1 MSNEVVI
8 DIETSNTFQD
18 VGSRDTDD
26 LKVSVVG
33 VYTYNNNQ
41 FKTYTEEE
49 LPSLWAILE
58 HADRIIGYNH
68 RSFDMPVLNNYY
80 SGDCTSFPL
89 LDMMEQ
95 VADALGYRAKLDDLA
110 EGTLHERKSGHGLD
124 AVKWWHAGEKE
135 KVKKYCLDD
144 VRLTRDLYEYGKK
157 NGTLI
162 YAQKFGPP
170 RALPVN
176 FSAQRIVNKKINL
189 TLGL

>member
-33 VYTYNNNQ
+33 VYTYNDDQ
-41 FKTYTEEE
+41 FRIYTEEE
-49 LPSLWAILE
+49 LPSLWPILE

-110 EGTLHERKSGHGLD
+110 DGTLH
-124 AVKWWHAGEKE
+124 
-135 KVKKYCLDD
+135 
-144 VRLTRDLYEYGKK
+144 
-157 NGTLI
+157 
-162 YAQKFGPP
+162 
-170 RALPVN
+170 
-176 FSAQRIVNKKINL
+176 
-189 TLGL
+189 